1 MWRRAKEKTLA
12 QDFNPNHLPTGSPDS
27 TGGRFTTE
35 ENASLSVP
43 PSAKVTEKQ
52 SSPKSDMPKKAE
64 SDRSYLKDAIYP
76 APDFSDFLPT
86 PSTASLKIL
95 KGLKLAYGFSEETL
109 AFFAK
114 FLAEEEAKKAL
125 AGAPKNVLKEE
136 KTLSNFFEKKG
147 KASSPKEHVNKY
159 ADKSK
164 ANPQTSVEKAK
175 LEREALSKI
184 DLRLPKPSKELFES
198 YEK

>member
-1 MWRRAKEKTLA
+1 MIEDDVWEYPIGGPCGWMWRRAKEKTLA

-86 PSTASLKIL
+86 PSAAGLKIL

-114 FLAEEEAKKAL
+114 FLAEEEGKKAL

-136 KTLSNFFEKKG
+136 KTLSNLFEKKA
-147 KASSPKEHVNKY
+147 KPLLQ
-159 ADKSK
+159 KSMSI
-164 ANPQTSVEKAK
+164 NMRIRAK
-175 LEREALSKI
+175 PIRKH
-184 DLRLPKPSKELFES
+184 R
-198 YEK
+198 